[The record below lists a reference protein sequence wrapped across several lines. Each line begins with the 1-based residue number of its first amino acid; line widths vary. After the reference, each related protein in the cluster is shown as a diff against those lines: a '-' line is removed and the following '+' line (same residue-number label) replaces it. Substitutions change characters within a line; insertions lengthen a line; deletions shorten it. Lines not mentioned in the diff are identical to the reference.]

1 MGSMVGLILLL
12 LQIYTWLLIAYVVL
26 TWLVQFNVVNRTN
39 QFVNMVG
46 DFLSR
51 IIEPA
56 LAPIRRFIPFLGGI
70 DISPV
75 VLLVVI
81 WFVRS
86 LIIEY
91 LVLPR

>member
-1 MGSMVGLILLL
+1 MGSLVGLILLL

-26 TWLVQFNVVNRTN
+26 TWLVQFNVVNRHN
-39 QFVNMVG
+39 QFVGTVG
-46 DFLSR
+46 EFLSR
-51 IIEPA
+51 IVEPA
-56 LAPIRRFIPFLGGI
+56 LTPIRRVIPYLGGI

-75 VLLVVI
+75 VLLIII

-91 LVLPR
+91 AVMR